1 MPISKQPSSVYLS
14 SAVRLYC
21 AGLLLFSVA
30 TVQAEPAVPATPL
43 QQAQAWYWLHP
54 YQPEAINRLALQWV
68 QAGDADTAV
77 ILLQRALRIAP
88 DRTDIRANLQ
98 RLQAGSRSVASVM
111 AAQPASAASTPAG
124 TITSPLPAIWPRRSP
139 Q

>member
-1 MPISKQPSSVYLS
+1 MPISKPSTRVRHC
-14 SAVRLYC
+14 SAVRLCC

-68 QAGDADTAV
+68 QAGDPDTAI
-77 ILLQRALRIAP
+77 ILLERALRIAP

-98 RLQAGSRSVASVM
+98 RLQAGSRSVASAM
-111 AAQPASAASTPAG
+111 AVPPPSAASTPAG